1 MSAERAAEP
10 IEPAQPAQ
18 SAESTEPAESARS
31 STRAVERA
39 LALLATVCTQDVT
52 SLAAASRRT
61 GVPASTALRL
71 LRTMEREHFVVRD
84 EAAWRPGP
92 RLLQLAIRSLA
103 REPLARLAL
112 ARARSADGGDR

>member
-1 MSAERAAEP
+1 MPRPSRRRDP
-10 IEPAQPAQ
+10 
-18 SAESTEPAESARS
+18 RS

-84 EAAWRPGP
+84 DEAG
-92 RLLQLAIRSLA
+92 LA
-103 REPLARLAL
+103 
-112 ARARSADGGDR
+112 ARARGCSSSPSARWPASRSPAWPAPRWPG